1 MQKKVVA
8 GVIAVVV
15 VVVVVVILRT
25 LTSEDEAPIRVRNGS
40 MTIDTEDGTWQ
51 ADGGAWSNET
61 VKKEHKGELW
71 VRVNLTSGTTC
82 KGSGHPLQ
90 IEYSDV
96 GFKAMFNVVGNP
108 PRTKV
113 GPKGQLDPD
122 GDKRLKHGASGEY
135 ITGVKINGSALNCD
149 ITQTNLDVINICS
162 SADVKGCQ

>member
-1 MQKKVVA
+1 MRTKVAVAATVVLVVVA
-8 GVIAVVV
+8 IVWW
-15 VVVVVVILRT
+15 RT
-25 LTSEDEAPIRVRNGS
+25 QSADEEAPIRVKNGS

-82 KGSGHPLQ
+82 KGSGHPVQ

-113 GPKGQLDPD
+113 GPKGQLDRD

-149 ITQTNLDVINICS
+149 ITQNNLDVINICS
-162 SADVKGCQ
+162 SAANKECQ